1 MNPGP
6 EGARPMRERTV
17 VVAALGTAQTL
28 AWASSYYLPAILAEP
43 IAADLG
49 LSVSTVFAAFSGALL
64 LSACLGPM
72 VGRVIDRNGGRGV
85 LTLSNLIFAAGL
97 VLLALA
103 DGLTG
108 LLIAWAV
115 LGVGMSLGLYDSALA
130 ALAGLY
136 GRDARGP
143 ITGVTLIAGFASTV
157 GWPATALMAS
167 LWGWEESGRAHV

>member
-1 MNPGP
+1 MSPCP
-6 EGARPMRERTV
+6 DCMLPMLGRTV
-17 VVAALGTAQTL
+17 SPDALGPTQPL
-28 AWASSYYLPAILAEP
+28 AWASGYLLPSILAEP
-43 IAADLG
+43 IAADLV

-115 LGVGMSLGLYDSALA
+115 PGVGMSPGLYDSALPA
-130 ALAGLY
+130 PPRPSGP
-136 GRDARGP
+136 DAPRP
-143 ITGVTLIAGFASTV
+143 HQRVPPT
-157 GWPATALMAS
+157 P
-167 LWGWEESGRAHV
+167 

>member
-1 MNPGP
+1 MPPPAAAARAERKMKPEP
-6 EGARPMRERTV
+6 EGAKPMRERTV

-85 LTLSNLIFAAGL
+85 LTLSNLIFR
-97 VLLALA
+97 
-103 DGLTG
+103 
-108 LLIAWAV
+108 
-115 LGVGMSLGLYDSALA
+115 S
-130 ALAGLY
+130 
-136 GRDARGP
+136 
-143 ITGVTLIAGFASTV
+143 
-157 GWPATALMAS
+157 
-167 LWGWEESGRAHV
+167 EEH